1 MTERRPTTTRGPRR
15 RAGELRAG
23 SGLSAEDRIAE
34 LEARLAD
41 LEHGPS
47 MRERGRSA
55 FDRVVP
61 PEATRHF
68 RQAMREELLGIRA
81 IVDHWTDR
89 LDAADAR
96 ADSRSSRDRETIEI
110 E

>member
-1 MTERRPTTTRGPRR
+1 MTEPRPTTSRGPRR
-15 RAGELRAG
+15 RVGEIPAGGR
-23 SGLSAEDRIAE
+23 LSAEDRIAE

-41 LEHGPS
+41 LERGPS

-68 RQAMREELLGIRA
+68 RQAMREQLLGVRA

-89 LDAADAR
+89 LDEADAR
-96 ADSRSSRDRETIEI
+96 SDRRTQDRETIKI
-110 E
+110 D

>member
-1 MTERRPTTTRGPRR
+1 MTEPRSTTTRGPRR
-15 RAGELRAG
+15 RVGELPAG
-23 SGLSAEDRIAE
+23 RPLSAEDRIAE

-41 LEHGPS
+41 LEHGPG

-68 RQAMREELLGIRA
+68 RQAMREQLLGVRA

-96 ADSRSSRDRETIEI
+96 AGSRSTRDRETIEI
-110 E
+110 D